1 MAEPW
6 VGIVAA
12 ALMMIGGILEIIGGK
27 TGIGVFLIIMSVVS
41 FILRTRF
48 IKKLKDGDQD
58 R

>member
-1 MAEPW
+1 MAKPW